1 MLMSAGKL
9 MEQKLLVVG
18 IQKIRQGKLMT
29 CHQLGSMDLRQGLQD
44 DMRTHSPTIS
54 LKFSEGGN
62 TDACAK
68 KVKPPGVILFSLHV
82 EWCSVQTRVLS

>member
-29 CHQLGSMDLRQGLQD
+29 CHQLGSMDLDKGFR
-44 DMRTHSPTIS
+44 MI
-54 LKFSEGGN
+54 
-62 TDACAK
+62 
-68 KVKPPGVILFSLHV
+68 
-82 EWCSVQTRVLS
+82 